1 MPLVSRLV
9 IVSVICILAISL
21 PCAPAQAAG
30 STISLHPTSGV
41 PGSDL
46 TVYGSNFTASRY
58 VDIYYDVDDDGHFES
73 AEWIGDTRVDSEGE
87 FDITFEVPESHKGA
101 HAVLAQEDSTNAYS
115 AEDDFLVK
123 PGLTVDP
130 EDGLVGTNVTVTGQ
144 GFGEDEEDINLRF
157 YLDSTSQVEIDNIE
171 ADENGSWEASFAVPP
186 SARGSHK
193 IDAEGE
199 DSSFSQVQ
207 DITFEVNPGI
217 ALDQSSGSPGEN
229 IRMTGNGFYANDRY
243 IKILFAGE
251 ELETQPDIVRAN
263 DTGSWNAT
271 FEVPGMPAGEYSVT
285 AEGELTDEDD
295 ITPLSFEIGPGL
307 VLSPNQGHVGTDLTV
322 TGGGFAPDKNVV
334 IRYDG
339 TQKATARSGAQGSFE
354 ASFLVPDSLHG
365 ARQVSAEVDG
375 EVEAIAMFTMES
387 VPPPIPE
394 LISPPDESRAGIIGR
409 MVRPT
414 FQWSEVFDVSGVHY
428 SLQIARSADVTA
440 AGLVDP
446 IVSVTDIVGTNYT
459 LNATE
464 ALPYGTY
471 YWVVQAVDGAENK
484 GGWTAADSFRAGV
497 LPLWA
502 FIVAIV
508 AVAAGIGC
516 AVYFLVIRKRIYYY

>member
-130 EDGLVGTNVTVTGQ
+130 EDGPVGTNVTVTGQ

-217 ALDQSSGSPGEN
+217 ALDKSSGSPGEN

-414 FQWSEVFDVSGVHY
+414 FEWSEVFDVSGVHY